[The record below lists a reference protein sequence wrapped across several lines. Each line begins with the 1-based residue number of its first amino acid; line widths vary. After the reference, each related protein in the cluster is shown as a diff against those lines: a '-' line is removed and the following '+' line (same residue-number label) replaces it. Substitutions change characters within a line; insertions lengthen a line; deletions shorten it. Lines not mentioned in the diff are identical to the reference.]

1 MSLFKQV
8 LMVLVFVFMMLF
20 LIITAFSLDILK
32 SSTKESIYQNIQNS
46 VTNLS
51 LSITNAGDDESTIKT
66 AINAAF
72 DNGSYEKIL
81 FKNSD
86 EKIIYE
92 LTKEI
97 QIDEDIPAWFIKL
110 VDIGDI
116 TALASVSSGWNVLG
130 IIEIYGDK
138 SIYFEQ
144 IYSVFL
150 KLIQSLL
157 IGFTI
162 FFVILFVL
170 FRYILKPLKT
180 VKNQADAVMENKFII
195 SRDIPFTQEFKSV
208 TLSINSMVSKFETMF
223 KQTNNLL
230 KTNKEL
236 MYIDEVTKLY
246 NRKYFLLK
254 ADEYLDK
261 NSLNSRGF
269 AIILSLRMDL
279 LNQNLGYE
287 KANKVLVELANIL
300 KKDFSNSLDLYVRL
314 NGSEF
319 IVMLPNCEFNEAQ
332 KCINK
337 LILDIKNINELKDNI
352 YIGLTKYE
360 NENSI
365 KELFTKLDYVISQ
378 AKLDTSKDYFYQENI
393 ENYKT
398 KEEWIGII
406 NSLLI
411 EDKFKL
417 LFRETNDLK
426 TNNLLFKTLNFKV
439 ESSENSFSYMDFI
452 ASVVK
457 LNRLSEVYFHIIS
470 KLFKENFN
478 EKISIELPSKFIEN
492 LNNYTKLKEL
502 LKEYQN
508 QNKNIIFEIEE
519 ISFNRNL
526 ENSIMYIELFR
537 KYGFEFA
544 IYNFIAFS
552 DDYKYI
558 KEQRPT
564 YIKSSKSFLIES
576 KQSLNILKILTQSLG
591 IKLIAT
597 SVEDKDVALLQEL
610 EIDAIS
616 KVLEN

>member
-8 LMVLVFVFMMLF
+8 LLVLVFVFIMLF
-20 LIITAFSLDILK
+20 MIITAFSLDILK
-32 SSTKESIYQNIQNS
+32 NSTKESIYQNIQNS

-51 LSITNAGDDESTIKT
+51 MSITNAGEDESSIKT

-72 DNGSYEKIL
+72 DNGSYAKIV
-81 FKNSD
+81 FKNTD
-86 EKIIYE
+86 EEVIYE
-92 LTKEI
+92 LSKDVE
-97 QIDEDIPAWFIKL
+97 IDEDIPTWFVDL

-116 TALASVSSGWNVLG
+116 TALASVSKSWNVLG

-144 IYSVFL
+144 IYRVFQ

-157 IGFTI
+157 IGFAI

-170 FRYILKPLKT
+170 FKYILRPLKI
-180 VKNQADAVMENKFII
+180 VRNQADAVMENRFII
-195 SRDIPFTQEFKSV
+195 SKDIPFTQEFKSV
-208 TLSINSMVSKFETMF
+208 TLSINSMVSKFEAMF

-254 ADEYLDK
+254 ADEYLNE

-269 AIILSLRMDL
+269 AIILSLKLDI

-287 KANKVLVELANIL
+287 KTNKVLVELSEIL
-300 KKDFSNSLDLYVRL
+300 KKDFSNSLDLFVRL

-319 IVMLPNCEFNEAQ
+319 VIILPNCELNEAQ
-332 KCINK
+332 KCLDK
-337 LILDIKNINELKDNI
+337 LILDTKNLEELKSNI

-360 NENSI
+360 NENSV
-365 KELFTKLDYVISQ
+365 KTLFTKLDYVISQ
-378 AKLDTSKDYFYQENI
+378 AKLDPSKEYFYQENI

-398 KEEWIGII
+398 KDEWINII
-406 NSLLI
+406 NSSLL

-417 LFRETNDLK
+417 FYRDINDLK
-426 TNNLLFKTLNFKV
+426 TNSLLFKTLNFKIDG
-439 ESSENSFSYMDFI
+439 SNNNFSYIDFI
-452 ASVVK
+452 AAVVK
-457 LNRLSEVYFHIIS
+457 LNRLSEVYLHIIS
-470 KLFKENFN
+470 KLFKENMD
-478 EKISIELPSKFIEN
+478 EKISIELPSKFIED
-492 LNNYTKLKEL
+492 LNNYTKLKEIL
-502 LKEYQN
+502 TLN

-519 ISFNRNL
+519 ISFYRNL
-526 ENSIMYIELFR
+526 ENTNMFIELFK
-537 KYGFEFA
+537 KYGFDFA
-544 IYNFIAFS
+544 IYNFIASS

-558 KEQRPT
+558 KEQRPV
-564 YIKSSKSFLIES
+564 YIKSSKNFLIES

-597 SVEDKDVALLQEL
+597 SVENEDMPMLQEL

-616 KVLEN
+616 NMLKN